1 MAFSGHQSSRARR
14 FLPVLP
20 ALLAAATFAGC
31 GGGSQASES
40 LAAKADPICEATVA
54 KREAANASLTH
65 APSVPGPRALQAL
78 ARTSPGLAVYESN
91 AVSQLR
97 KLDPPASLAGAWQSM
112 LGDLQQLAHDT
123 ARLGVLA
130 KQGNLTAAKHV
141 LAESRGTR
149 ARLISTATLDGLT
162 PCGQAN

>member
-1 MAFSGHQSSRARR
+1 MAFFAHPPSLARR
-14 FLPVLP
+14 FLPLLP
-20 ALLAAATFAGC
+20 ALLAAATLAGC
-31 GGGSQASES
+31 GGSQASAS

-65 APSVPGPRALQAL
+65 GPSLPGPSALQAL
-78 ARTSPGLAVYESN
+78 ARTSPGLAIYESD

-97 KLDPPASLAGAWQSM
+97 KLDPPASLAGAWRSM
-112 LGDLQQLAHDT
+112 LAELQQLANDT
-123 ARLGVLA
+123 ARLGALA